1 MMADWNSLPG
11 AKPMTLDQ
19 VAEIVKGRT
28 IKGFSKEAAQ
38 DPDQGGECIRFL
50 LGDGDQLIFI
60 AVPTPLSLDGITAR
74 IQPLLVQSRRSTL
87 HT

>member
-1 MMADWNSLPG
+1 MADFNNLYG

-28 IKGFSKEAAQ
+28 IRGFSKESTQ
-38 DPDQGGECIRFL
+38 DPDDGGECIRFL

-60 AVPTPLSLDGITAR
+60 AVPTPLSLDGVTAR

-87 HT
+87 RS

>member
-1 MMADWNSLPG
+1 MADWNNLYG

-28 IKGFSKEAAQ
+28 IKGFSKESTV

-50 LGDGDQLIFI
+50 LGDGDQLLLI
-60 AVPTPLSLDGITAR
+60 AVPTPLALDGLTAR
-74 IQPLLVQSRRSTL
+74 IQPLLVVSRRSRLKT
-87 HT
+87 

>member
-1 MMADWNSLPG
+1 MADFNNLYG

-28 IKGFSKEAAQ
+28 IKSFSRESTQ
-38 DPDQGGECIRFL
+38 DPDGGGECIRFL

-60 AVPTPLSLDGITAR
+60 ALATPFALDGLTAR

-87 HT
+87 RS